1 MDIDGI
7 GESLAAGLMRAGL
20 VQDPGD
26 LYTLT
31 KEQLEA
37 LERMAEKS
45 AQNILDRIASSKERP
60 LSRVIFALGIRHVG
74 GETAEVLAANFPSL
88 DTLAG
93 ASVEELQSIPA
104 VGPKIAESVRA
115 YFETEAN
122 RRMIDKLQQAG
133 VRLEAAGAA
142 RPAEGPLQG
151 LQFVIT
157 GTLAAFSRSEAE
169 ERVRSLGGS
178 AGSSV
183 TKKTDYLV
191 MGENPGSKLQKG
203 QQYGTKTLSEEEFLA
218 LLRQHRV
225 A

>member
-1 MDIDGI
+1 M
-7 GESLAAGLMRAGL
+7 
-20 VQDPGD
+20 
-26 LYTLT
+26 
-31 KEQLEA
+31 
-37 LERMAEKS
+37 
-45 AQNILDRIASSKERP
+45 
-60 LSRVIFALGIRHVG
+60 
-74 GETAEVLAANFPSL
+74 AEVLAANFPSL
-88 DTLAG
+88 DALAG

-122 RRMIDKLQQAG
+122 RRMIDKLRQAG
-133 VRLEAAGAA
+133 VRLETAGAA

-191 MGENPGSKLQKG
+191 VGENPGSKLQKG
-203 QQYGTKTLSEEEFLA
+203 QQYGTKMLSEEEFLA
-218 LLRQHRV
+218 LLRQHGAV
-225 A
+225 